1 MYPDSKFRVVYM
13 GPIWVLLALDGPHVG
28 PMNLVIRV
36 DFPRMRCSVT
46 CTQSHL
52 QSFATPP
59 PRVSGRR
66 REVIRHADS
75 RNWEKMENVEF
86 RSFLSITARKS
97 YCISKMTIFETVNRL
112 LTCDYSPKNNTM
124 SHLLPAVIW
133 WPSSRYIY
141 RCLLIG
147 EKLNSVKFTWHYLM
161 S

>member
-1 MYPDSKFRVVYM
+1 
-13 GPIWVLLALDGPHVG
+13 
-28 PMNLVIRV
+28 
-36 DFPRMRCSVT
+36 MRCCVT
-46 CTQSHL
+46 CTHSHL

-59 PRVSGRR
+59 PRVAVRR
-66 REVIRHADS
+66 REVIRHADG

-97 YCISKMTIFETVNRL
+97 YGISKMIIFETVTRL

-133 WPSSRYIY
+133 WPSSRCNY

-147 EKLNSVKFTWHYLM
+147 EKLNSVINKSKRYLAVCNVDLWDILNVWHQNLLQFLVCCAAEL
-161 S
+161 